1 MTDSWDDEM
10 ATDKARKD
18 MQSSIANPQAG
29 YWNKLRKTWQDVK
42 VKCKMMCGKGSSE
55 DTGTTEDGDC
65 KFTENQ

>member
-1 MTDSWDDEM
+1 MTDSWNDEM

-18 MQSSIANPQAG
+18 MQSNIANPQAG

-42 VKCKMMCGKGSSE
+42 LKCKMMCKSE
-55 DTGTTEDGDC
+55 SAETKTDNEDGDC